1 MIQRLTDATS
11 REITSQEIWQAFE
24 TEYVTQPQGQFD
36 LVSFEAARVPGSNPT
51 VRIEAVVKR
60 DGTEHRQ
67 QAEGNGPVNAFS
79 RAMRET
85 FGLKFR
91 LKDYAEHTRS
101 IGSDAE
107 AAAYIELKA
116 PDEHGRSVFGV
127 GIATDITLAP
137 VKAVV
142 SACNRL

>member
-1 MIQRLTDATS
+1 MRISDWSSDVCSSDL
-11 REITSQEIWQAFE
+11 
-24 TEYVTQPQGQFD
+24 TQPHGQFD
-36 LVSFEAARVPGSNPT
+36 LVSFEAARVPGSNQT
-51 VRIEAVVKR
+51 VRIEAVVKCH
-60 DGTEHRQ
+60 GTEHRL

-107 AAAYIELKA
+107 ATAYIELKKSE
-116 PDEHGRSVFGV
+116 DRRGGKRGV
-127 GIATDITLAP
+127 RP
-137 VKAVV
+137 
-142 SACNRL
+142 

>member
-1 MIQRLTDATS
+1 M
-11 REITSQEIWQAFE
+11 
-24 TEYVTQPQGQFD
+24 
-36 LVSFEAARVPGSNPT
+36 
-51 VRIEAVVKR
+51 
-60 DGTEHRQ
+60 
-67 QAEGNGPVNAFS
+67 NAFS
-79 RAMRET
+79 RAMLVA
-85 FGLKFR
+85 FDLKFK

-101 IGSDAE
+101 VGSDAE

-116 PDEHGRSVFGV
+116 PDENGRSVFGV